1 MNSMVLLTLQNVAFT
16 LLADGGW
23 SLSKFLGNSKNLIAN
38 VGAAI
43 CIVLGAIMV
52 IVALVKVATGL
63 LSHGKKQTEWVPI
76 VVLGVVGILFLGSA
90 ALIKTTVATDST
102 SNDLTN
108 AFSNMGTSDD
118 ALENSGWD
126 LDTGDSD

>member
-1 MNSMVLLTLQNVAFT
+1 MNSMALLTLQNVALT
-16 LLADGGW
+16 LLDEGW
-23 SLSKFLGNSKNLIAN
+23 KLSTFLGNSKHLVAN

-43 CIVLGAIMV
+43 CIILGAVMV

-90 ALIKTTVATDST
+90 ALIKKTVATDET
-102 SNDLTN
+102 SNDLTD
-108 AFSNMGTSDD
+108 AFSNLGTDGNAIEGS
-118 ALENSGWD
+118 SWD
-126 LDTGDSD
+126 LDTTK